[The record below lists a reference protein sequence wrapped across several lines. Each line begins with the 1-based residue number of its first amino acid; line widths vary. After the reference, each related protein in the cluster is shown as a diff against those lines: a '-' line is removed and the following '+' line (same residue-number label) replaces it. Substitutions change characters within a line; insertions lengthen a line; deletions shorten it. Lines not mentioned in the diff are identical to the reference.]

1 LAVSTTVS
9 IPYGNAAVGLEV
21 PSGKLVDCVLPGAAE
36 PPEGPE
42 TLVRRALARPVGTP
56 ALRQLAGRAS
66 SALAEGA
73 PSAVIVV
80 DDPTRCVPSAVLVDE
95 VIQELAAG
103 GLGPDRV
110 VVVVATGLHRPA
122 RADELA
128 EILGRWNGLV
138 RIENHDAARPD
149 ALREVGVTRL
159 GTEISVNSTFL
170 DADLKILT
178 GDVEFHQFCGYGGGA
193 KSVYPGLADAESI
206 RRNHSRMDLEGTGP
220 GLLDGNPVR
229 DEIEDVARMVGVDF
243 LLTVVLSPRAEIV
256 AAFAGDVGQAFR
268 EGCREVDR
276 LYRATLPRPADL
288 AIVSP
293 GGWPRDA
300 SLYQA
305 QKAIESGL
313 RVLGPGGRI
322 LLFAECREGSGSAE
336 FERWMETATGPGD
349 ILRRIQEG
357 FVMGGHKAYQ
367 IARAVSRA
375 PVHVFSELPADA
387 VASWFLRPVRGLAE
401 VDELI
406 RASESIVVLPQAP
419 MTLASTLA
427 ASAAGSGR

>member
-1 LAVSTTVS
+1 VSTTVS
-9 IPYGNAAVGLEV
+9 IPYGRDAVGLEL
-21 PSGKLVDCVLPGAAE
+21 PSEKLVGCVPPGAAK
-36 PPEGPE
+36 PPEDPE

-56 ALRQLAGRAS
+56 ALRELAGNAS
-66 SALAEGA
+66 
-73 PSAVIVV
+73 SAVIVV

-95 VIQELAAG
+95 VVQELSAG

-128 EILGRWNGLV
+128 DILGRWDGIV

-149 ALREVGVTRL
+149 ALTEVGVTRL
-159 GTEISVNSTFL
+159 GTEISVNRTFM

-206 RRNHSRMDLEGTGP
+206 RRNHSRMEMEGTGP
-220 GLLDGNPVR
+220 GVLDGNPVR
-229 DEIEDVARMVGVDF
+229 EEIEDVARRIGVDF

-256 AAFAGDVGQAFR
+256 EAFAGDVGRAFR
-268 EGCREVDR
+268 EACRQVDR
-276 LYRATLPRPADL
+276 LYRVTLPRPADL

-313 RVLGPGGRI
+313 RALGPGGRI
-322 LLFAECREGSGSAE
+322 LLFAECREGSGSPE
-336 FERWMETATGPGD
+336 FERWMETATDPSD
-349 ILRRIQEG
+349 IVRRIQEG

-387 VASWFLRPVRGLAE
+387 VVSWFLRPVRGLDE
-401 VDELI
+401 VHELI
-406 RASESIVVLPQAP
+406 RASRSVVVLPQAP
-419 MTLASTLA
+419 LTLASPF
-427 ASAAGSGR
+427 AGSATEERR

>member
-1 LAVSTTVS
+1 MSTTVY
-9 IPYGNAAVGLEV
+9 IPYGRDAVGLEL
-21 PSGKLVDCVLPGAAE
+21 PPEKLVGCFPPGAID
-36 PPEGPE
+36 PPEEPE

-56 ALRQLAGRAS
+56 ALRQLARSAS
-66 SALAEGA
+66 
-73 PSAVIVV
+73 SAVIVV
-80 DDPTRCVPSAVLVDE
+80 DDSTRRVPSAVLVDE
-95 VIQELAAG
+95 VVQELSAG
-103 GLGPDRV
+103 GLGPDRA

-128 EILGRWNGLV
+128 DILGRWNGLV
-138 RIENHDAARPD
+138 PIENHDAARPD
-149 ALREVGVTRL
+149 ALTKVGVTRL
-159 GTEISVNSTFL
+159 GTEISVNRTFM

-220 GLLDGNPVR
+220 GVLDGNPVR
-229 DEIEDVARMVGVDF
+229 DEIEDVARMTGASF

-256 AAFAGDVGQAFR
+256 AAFAGDVGRAFR
-268 EGCREVDR
+268 EACREVDR

-336 FERWMETATGPGD
+336 FERWMETATGPDD
-349 ILRRIQEG
+349 IVRRIREG

-375 PVHVFSELPADA
+375 PVHVFSELPAAA
-387 VASWFLRPVRGLAE
+387 VASWLLRPVRGLDE
-401 VDELI
+401 VGELI
-406 RASESIVVLPQAP
+406 GASGSVAVLPQAP
-419 MTLASTLA
+419 LTLVS
-427 ASAAGSGR
+427 ASAEGAAEAGR